1 MALQKLHDFCQQAI
15 VVLFETIHE
24 QCESVLPTRR
34 NESQKR
40 VAAERVKAV
49 DAEVTR
55 EFGQPVG

>member
-1 MALQKLHDFCQQAI
+1 MTLQKLHDFCKQAI

-24 QCESVLPTRR
+24 QSESVFPTRR
-34 NESQKR
+34 NEPQKR